1 MTSGLKSGAHNQ
13 FTTDAL
19 AAAWLELRSRRVYF
33 LRTNLY
39 AAAAMRWGLLR
50 V

>member
-1 MTSGLKSGAHNQ
+1 MTSSLKKVARNQ